1 MLTRVNSA
9 IFWGFLELR
18 KGEQNV
24 LNEHKHNRG
33 GKSSYQ
39 LLTYIVTFNQ
49 YINYAFFK
57 CKHLHF

>member
-1 MLTRVNSA
+1 MLTQVNSA

-24 LNEHKHNRG
+24 LNEQEHNR

-39 LLTYIVTFNQ
+39 LLTYRR
-49 YINYAFFK
+49 YI
-57 CKHLHF
+57 

>member
-1 MLTRVNSA
+1 MLTWVNSA

-24 LNEHKHNRG
+24 LNEHKNRG

-39 LLTYIVTFNQ
+39 FLTYMLHL
-49 YINYAFFK
+49 INT
-57 CKHLHF
+57 